1 MKWRGNKSLLRK
13 KTLSIF
19 CFLVL
24 EPQHITFL
32 LNLAVMY
39 SCQLNWMSFEWSGLS
54 EKEIETCVHLGI
66 FPYLGSYMIE
76 IEKNIYIMMKD
87 DLASWQVYL
96 PHQCPVPVSRLSFH
110 KRLYF
115 AIFAIFLYKYICK
128 IFMTLLFG
136 SRNYSRAH
144 SSLIIAIGKF
154 AELSHSH
161 IISGHMPVTYLLM
174 LQVYMYT
181 SYYYY
186 PHIKLLKI

>member
-76 IEKNIYIMMKD
+76 KNIYIMMKD

-115 AIFAIFLYKYICK
+115 AIFAIFLDKYICK
-128 IFMTLLFG
+128 ILWHSFLAHDTILELIHLWLLQ
-136 SRNYSRAH
+136 SENLQSC
-144 SSLIIAIGKF
+144 
-154 AELSHSH
+154 H
-161 IISGHMPVTYLLM
+161 IVTSFRVICQLRTCWCFKYICIHH
-174 LQVYMYT
+174 T
-181 SYYYY
+181 TTT
-186 PHIKLLKI
+186 HA

>member
-76 IEKNIYIMMKD
+76 KNIYIMMKD

-96 PHQCPVPVSRLSFH
+96 PHQCPAQFQFPDYHFTKGYILLSLQFFWTNISA
-110 KRLYF
+110 KFYDTPFWLTILF
-115 AIFAIFLYKYICK
+115 SSSFIFDYCNRKIC
-128 IFMTLLFG
+128 
-136 SRNYSRAH
+136 RV
-144 SSLIIAIGKF
+144 
-154 AELSHSH
+154 
-161 IISGHMPVTYLLM
+161 VT
-174 LQVYMYT
+174 
-181 SYYYY
+181 
-186 PHIKLLKI
+186 